1 MKHGY
6 SIMSNR
12 WTDIRGRSLMNFL
25 VNCYVGTMFIKPI
38 DASPYVKIVE
48 KMFELFDSFVEEIG
62 EANVVQSN

>member
-1 MKHGY
+1 
-6 SIMSNR
+6 
-12 WTDIRGRSLMNFL
+12 MNFF
-25 VNCYVGTMFIKPI
+25 VNCYVGTMFIKSI